1 MIEQFIMRII
11 IIKQWKN
18 KYTIMIALISCVMF
32 KYTKIS
38 IDPGNK
44 SSNTTL
50 FQENLNI
57 VAIYSTLSVEI
68 ISTVRLLIDNNI
80 NT

>member
-32 KYTKIS
+32 KYKKYLDSYRQLLTPVIKAQTQLYHQKI
-38 IDPGNK
+38 
-44 SSNTTL
+44 
-50 FQENLNI
+50 
-57 VAIYSTLSVEI
+57 
-68 ISTVRLLIDNNI
+68 
-80 NT
+80 